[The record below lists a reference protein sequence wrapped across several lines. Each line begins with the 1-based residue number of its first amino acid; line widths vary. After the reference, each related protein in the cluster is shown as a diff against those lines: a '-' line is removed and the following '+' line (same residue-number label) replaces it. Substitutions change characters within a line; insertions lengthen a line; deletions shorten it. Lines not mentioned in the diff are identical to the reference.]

1 MSLQTWGQI
10 RLNSKSKVP
19 RWDDL
24 PVSWLQTEPLLVS
37 YEAGGLLQRGG
48 SQGIP
53 PWGQWN
59 GGSRGGGLRWAQ
71 WPCGFAFPYEVH
83 SRPRTLLTFLSVGC
97 V

>member
-19 RWDDL
+19 RWDDF
-24 PVSWLQTEPLLVS
+24 PVSWLQAEPLLVS
-37 YEAGGLLQRGG
+37 YEAGGLLQCGG

-53 PWGQWN
+53 PWGQWK
-59 GGSRGGGLRWAQ
+59 GGSRGGGPHWGQ

-83 SRPRTLLTFLSVGC
+83 SLPRTLLTFLSMGC